1 MAEKGRAKLSSMVF
15 VIGIVLAIIFGLIY
29 GAGSSHRIDLTQEH
43 RAYLAMILGLIGLI
57 AGILGILGMGTITKE
72 ELPTFLIA
80 TVIIVAISGTN
91 VFSEIKWF
99 GDYLTGIVTALGI
112 FIAPLAGLLAIKA
125 IWDIGKD

>member
-15 VIGIVLAIIFGLIY
+15 LIGIVLAIIFGLIY
-29 GAGSSHRIDLTQEH
+29 GAYYSGRLDLTSNQY
-43 RAYLAMILGLIGLI
+43 AYLAMILGLIGLI

-91 VFSEIKWF
+91 VFQGIKWV
-99 GDYLTGIVTALGI
+99 GSYLTGIVTALGI

>member
-15 VIGIVLAIIFGLIY
+15 LIGIVLAIIFGLIY
-29 GAGSSHRIDLTQEH
+29 GAYYSGRIDLTIDQY
-43 RAYLAMILGLIGLI
+43 AYLAMILGLIGLI

-80 TVIIVAISGTN
+80 TVIIVAISGTD
-91 VFSEIKWF
+91 VFHGIKWV
-99 GDYLTGIVTALGI
+99 GNYLTGIVTALGI